1 MLQEVDS
8 RRSQQKKAARLFT
21 TPASPIDNPP
31 ECLKKLGHAVYFIEH
46 DEFFLVVGK
55 VSFGIGKSRPISRGF
70 KVEIEGRPPL
80 SYFESEGRFSDLS
93 RT

>member
-1 MLQEVDS
+1 
-8 RRSQQKKAARLFT
+8 
-21 TPASPIDNPP
+21 
-31 ECLKKLGHAVYFIEH
+31 VYFIEH

-55 VSFGIGKSRPISRGF
+55 VSFGISESRPISRGF